1 MFTSLLFLGRR
12 SANTSGNEKHL
23 TRREIEIIRYISNGM
38 TNHEIA
44 GKLFLSTMTVDSH
57 RKNILTKLQLR
68 NSAAL
73 VKYAAEN
80 HLL

>member
-1 MFTSLLFLGRR
+1 
-12 SANTSGNEKHL
+12 
-23 TRREIEIIRYISNGM
+23 M